1 MSSSKRMKNLKTGLL
16 FTAPVLL
23 GYAIFIVVP
32 LVITF
37 ILSFTDYTIGGP
49 MKFIGLTNFT
59 DMFSGKDMFFYPA
72 VKATIYYVFLSVPL
86 MIAFSF
92 MVAILLNQNIRGRGF
107 FRGVFYLPV
116 VIPLA
121 SAGIIWM
128 WMLQPDFG
136 VVNYLLDKAGSADL
150 TVVGFR
156 YDSYSNLDPL
166 RFMELRQ
173 YNCYFSS
180 RPSRHPCPSL

>member
-1 MSSSKRMKNLKTGLL
+1 
-16 FTAPVLL
+16 
-23 GYAIFIVVP
+23 
-32 LVITF
+32 
-37 ILSFTDYTIGGP
+37 
-49 MKFIGLTNFT
+49 
-59 DMFSGKDMFFYPA
+59 MFFYPA

-136 VVNYLLDKAGSADL
+136 VVNYLLAW
-150 TVVGFR
+150 
-156 YDSYSNLDPL
+156 
-166 RFMELRQ
+166 
-173 YNCYFSS
+173 
-180 RPSRHPCPSL
+180 